1 MGKKNQLLFFI
12 FDKVIKTKALVPPLR
27 RSQQGSGGGGPPFWT
42 GWGVSP
48 WSPWAQ
54 GCEGPRETQAELGEA
69 ALMNFLAGKGGVGPL
84 LLGLGDG
91 SPPLPDVAGDRLMG
105 TASPPGWGRNG
116 VRAFGCCRGGRS
128 RAWGTT
134 WLGIDRGERRGSLR
148 CSTKR
153 APRSWGSCGD
163 FPTCLVLGALPWRF
177 NSPRAFFRGV
187 ILT

>member
-69 ALMNFLAGKGGVGPL
+69 ALMNFLVGKGGVGPL

-91 SPPLPDVAGDRLMG
+91 SPPPSRGWGPADGDRVPSWVGAKRCQGL
-105 TASPPGWGRNG
+105 WVLQGRQEQGLRHN
-116 VRAFGCCRGGRS
+116 VAWDRP
-128 RAWGTT
+128 WGT
-134 WLGIDRGERRGSLR
+134 RGSEE
-148 CSTKR
+148 R
-153 APRSWGSCGD
+153 APRSWGSCGG
-163 FPTCLVLGALPWRF
+163 FPTRLVLGALPCCF
-177 NSPRAFFRGV
+177 NSPRAFLEALF
-187 ILT
+187 